1 MSTVGRLYSV
11 MTASRKF
18 VFDHLL
24 SVNALVLSRF
34 VFIRVQNVVDPVNV
48 PQGTPVISVW
58 YVVQTK
64 GWHEKADV
72 LTSYDLNL
80 LREDTICLIP
90 DAC

>member
-34 VFIRVQNVVDPVNV
+34 VFIRVQNVVNPVNV
-48 PQGTPVISVW
+48 PQETPVISV
-58 YVVQTK
+58 
-64 GWHEKADV
+64 
-72 LTSYDLNL
+72 
-80 LREDTICLIP
+80 
-90 DAC
+90 